1 MLAGPWRLAARR
13 ARRDWRALA
22 AAGVLLA
29 LVVMSV
35 AAPLWAKHVA
45 HTGPQ
50 DSHITETVEVD
61 GERVPVVGLDGQPI
75 GPTWQGRFFLGADS
89 GGRDVMV
96 RLLYGGRNS
105 LLIGIAAALATIALG
120 IGLGLL
126 SGYAGGPRGRRHLRR
141 DGRPLGLS
149 GDPPGDIAG
158 RRAHRGRRSRPRPR
172 GALERTRSCFPC
184 FVITIGA
191 VPYVVRP
198 IRAQV
203 RSVREQEFVLA
214 ARAAGM
220 GPARIMAREILPNV
234 ASTLIVLFPLI
245 VGNAIQLEAAL
256 SFLGVGVQPPEPS
269 WGTLIDEGG
278 ERLTT
283 APHLALAARPAGR
296 GRRPDPQHARRRRAP
311 RLRPACAAAHV
322 PEADVIGFVARR
334 LASMLLVMFA
344 VSVLVVPDLQLD
356 PERRSSPADGGTG
369 GERRPRSR

>member
-1 MLAGPWRLAARR
+1 
-13 ARRDWRALA
+13 
-22 AAGVLLA
+22 
-29 LVVMSV
+29 MSV
-35 AAPLWAKHVA
+35 AAPLWANHVA

-50 DSHITETVEVD
+50 ESHITDTVEVD
-61 GERVPVVGLDGQPI
+61 GERVGVVGADGQPI

-89 GGRDVMV
+89 QGRDVMV

-105 LLIGIAAALATIALG
+105 LLIGLAAALATIALG

-126 SGYAGGPRGRRHLRR
+126 SGYAGGLV
-141 DGRPLGLS
+141 DGAISAVMDVLWAFPGVLLGISLGAALTVGGLDLGPVELS
-149 GDPPGDIAG
+149 SGSLLLPV
-158 RRAHRGRRSRPRPR
+158 
-172 GALERTRSCFPC
+172 
-184 FVITIGA
+184 FVITVGA

-203 RSVREQEFVLA
+203 HSVREREFVLA

-269 WGTLIDEGG
+269 WGTLIAEGG

-283 APHLALAARPAGR
+283 APHLAIAAGLLVVLVVLTLNMLGDAV
-296 GRRPDPQHARRRRAP
+296 RRAFDPHARRRTF
-311 RLRPACAAAHV
+311 LK
-322 PEADVIGFVARR
+322 
-334 LASMLLVMFA
+334 
-344 VSVLVVPDLQLD
+344 Q
-356 PERRSSPADGGTG
+356 T
-369 GERRPRSR
+369 